1 MLDKLLHDHAT
12 MRAKAQALLALLDQD
27 NMPDPGVLADTRWQL
42 SSFIMQHLAYEDRH
56 LYSKLLSDERPHV
69 VATGKKFQAE
79 LSELFGKYTEH
90 AQFWTPDRIAA
101 DWQGFR
107 TAARQSIEGMHRRID
122 HEERE
127 LFPLVADASIDT
139 TGSSAPTNNWARHA
153 FAIKDA
159 MVKGAAR
166 VRAAG

>member
-12 MRAKAQALLALLDQD
+12 MRAKAQALLALLDLEI
-27 NMPDPGVLADTRWQL
+27 MPDPGVLADTRWQL

-56 LYSKLLSDERPHV
+56 LYSKLLSDKRPHV

-79 LSELFGKYTEH
+79 LAELFGKYAEH

-107 TAARQSIEGMHRRID
+107 TTARQRIVGMHARID
-122 HEERE
+122 HEELE

-139 TGSSAPTNNWARHA
+139 GASAAPTNNWARDA

-159 MVKGAAR
+159 MVKGTVT
-166 VRAAG
+166 VRAAR